1 MKLKLY
7 TLIVHKFY
15 DLFKLK
21 ITHLITSFYRSVP
34 RTIYNQEEANRV
46 VAYITNNNNYISYS
60 ALTIF
65 DYAGVICSK
74 GKDYLSTIH
83 FQSHLNV
90 IV

>member
-1 MKLKLY
+1 M
-7 TLIVHKFY
+7 
-15 DLFKLK
+15 
-21 ITHLITSFYRSVP
+21 HLIASFYRSVS
-34 RTIYNQEEANRV
+34 RTIYNQEQAERV

-60 ALTIF
+60 GMTIF
-65 DYAGVICSK
+65 DSAGVICSK

>member
-1 MKLKLY
+1 MKKNSV
-7 TLIVHKFY
+7 IVNYFY

-21 ITHLITSFYRSVP
+21 IMHLIASFYRSVSG
-34 RTIYNQEEANRV
+34 TIYNQEDANRV
-46 VAYITNNNNYISYS
+46 VAYITNINNYISYS
-60 ALTIF
+60 AIF
-65 DYAGVICSK
+65 DSAGVICSK

>member
-1 MKLKLY
+1 MHF
-7 TLIVHKFY
+7 IA
-15 DLFKLK
+15 
-21 ITHLITSFYRSVP
+21 SFYRSVS

-46 VAYITNNNNYISYS
+46 VAYITNNNNYISYV
-60 ALTIF
+60 AMTTF
-65 DYAGVICSK
+65 DSAGVICSK